1 MGKMK
6 NGILDAFSG
15 TIGRVVGT
23 SWRGVAVMRSKAHA
37 RKNANTPKQQE
48 QKAKFKVAA
57 DFTQSIHDLLIL
69 GFRDQAVQMTGANYG
84 LSLILT
90 EAIDGAYPD
99 FKIAYDRVKISK
111 GLLLNVEGLAVTSPK
126 AGTIQFTWTGTD
138 ENNREKPTDVAILVA
153 HCPDLN
159 RTVFKSIGSRDAL
172 SGELPVPKF
181 AGKVAHTWITFVSA
195 NGKFIAN
202 SEYIGAVNVS

>member
-1 MGKMK
+1 MK

-23 SWRGVAVMRSKAHA
+23 SWRGLAVMRSKAHS
-37 RKNANTPKQQE
+37 RRNANTPKQEE
-48 QKAKFKVAA
+48 QKAKFKVASS
-57 DFTQSIHDLLIL
+57 FVQSMHDLLVL
-69 GFRDQAVQMTGANYG
+69 GFRDQAVRMTGANYA
-84 LSLILT
+84 LSLIIK
-90 EAIDGAYPD
+90 EALDGANPD

-111 GLLLNVEGLAVTSPK
+111 GLLFNVEGLAVASTKPG
-126 AGTIQFTWTGTD
+126 AIQFTWTGSDSNTK
-138 ENNREKPTDVAILVA
+138 EKPTDVAILVA

-159 RTVFKSIGSRDAL
+159 RTVFKSIGSRDSL
-172 SGELPVPKF
+172 SGELAVPKF

-202 SEYIGAVNVS
+202 SEYIGTVNVS